1 MFWKKYNLSLRQPR
15 LCFKISQGV
24 TEWNSNELSKLLYF
38 FAVQVRRRKF
48 GVYVLKVP
56 QGDDEWSSKRRKDTK
71 RENPK
76 NISIYGTYCS
86 NIIL

>member
-1 MFWKKYNLSLRQPR
+1 MEQ
-15 LCFKISQGV
+15 I
-24 TEWNSNELSKLLYF
+24 TIF

-48 GVYVLKVP
+48 DVYVLKVP

-76 NISIYGTYCS
+76 KYILNI
-86 NIIL
+86 NLKKV